1 MKIFDLG
8 LETSLSS
15 SGASTAISKVAR
27 LNMIAKPAS
36 RSETLQKQLA
46 DAGAR
51 AFRVPFQESA
61 THQDIVSRAT
71 NGIRACDSFV
81 CLPGQTQSY
90 VDHEVLAAT
99 ISEKPVV
106 FLISEQSG
114 TLPNTADKR
123 YPVFR
128 LESTVTWQFE
138 PLIEFLNYVSADFRS
153 TWKLCMPSMHTC
165 KFDAT

>member
-15 SGASTAISKVAR
+15 SGASTAIRKVAR

-71 NGIRACDSFV
+71 NGIKSTASYV
-81 CLPGQTQSY
+81 CL
-90 VDHEVLAAT
+90 
-99 ISEKPVV
+99 
-106 FLISEQSG
+106 
-114 TLPNTADKR
+114 DKLNLMSIMRCWPRR
-123 YPVFR
+123 YPK
-128 LESTVTWQFE
+128 
-138 PLIEFLNYVSADFRS
+138 N
-153 TWKLCMPSMHTC
+153 PSY
-165 KFDAT
+165 F